1 MQPITLSI
9 VEDLDE
15 VRDGLAQYLSVCEE
29 FHLLETF
36 GNAEDAALR
45 LPEIRPDIV
54 IVDINLPGMN
64 GIECIREVKSRCSS
78 MQFMM
83 FTVYETD
90 DKVFE
95 ALKAGASG
103 YLLKKSSFPVISNA
117 LKELHAGGSPMS
129 ANIARKLVNV
139 FQQPDRRKVIS
150 VLSSRENEILHL
162 LAQGL
167 LYKEIAD
174 QLGISTG
181 TVSQHIHN
189 IYEKLHVQNRTE
201 AINKL
206 LGRSQNR

>member
-1 MQPITLSI
+1 MPAITLSI

-15 VRDGLAQYLSVCEE
+15 VREGLSQFLSASDE
-29 FHLLETF
+29 FIMLETF
-36 GNAEDAALR
+36 QNAEDAILK
-45 LPEIRPDIV
+45 LPEIQPDIV

-64 GIECIREVKSRCSS
+64 GIECIREVKRKCKTI
-78 MQFMM
+78 QFMM

-103 YLLKKSSFPVISNA
+103 YLLKKSSFVVIADS
-117 LKELHAGGSPMS
+117 LRELYAGGSPMS

-139 FQQPDRRKVIS
+139 FRNHNNAIA
-150 VLSSRENEILHL
+150 VLSARENEILNL

-174 QLGISTG
+174 NLSITAG
-181 TVSQHIHN
+181 TVSQHVHN

-206 LGRSQNR
+206 LGRE

>member
-1 MQPITLSI
+1 MPPITLSI

-15 VRDGLAQYLSVCEE
+15 VREGLSQFLSARDE
-29 FHLLETF
+29 FLMLETF
-36 GNAEDAALR
+36 QNAEDAALK
-45 LPEIRPDIV
+45 LPEIQPDIV

-64 GIECIREVKSRCSS
+64 GIECIKEVKKKCSTI
-78 MQFMM
+78 QFMM

-90 DKVFE
+90 EKIFE

-103 YLLKKSSFPVISNA
+103 YLLKKSGFPLIAGA
-117 LKELHAGGSPMS
+117 LKELHAGGSPMR
-129 ANIARKLVNV
+129 AHIARKLVNV
-139 FQQPDRRKVIS
+139 FREQNNAID
-150 VLSSRENEILHL
+150 VLSARENEILHL

-174 QLGISTG
+174 QLSITTG

-201 AINKL
+201 AINKF
-206 LGRSQNR
+206 LG